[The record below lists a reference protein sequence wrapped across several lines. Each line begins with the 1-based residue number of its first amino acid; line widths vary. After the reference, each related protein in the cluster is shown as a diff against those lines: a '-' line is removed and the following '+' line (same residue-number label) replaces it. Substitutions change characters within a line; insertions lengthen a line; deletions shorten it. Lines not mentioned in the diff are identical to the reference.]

1 MSLDDNLTKIIIAVL
16 ALITV
21 ILGGLFV
28 SKKITHKSKSENT
41 TSDISIK
48 GNDNKVVGGDDNSSS

>member
-21 ILGGLFV
+21 IVGGLFV

-41 TSDISIK
+41 TSDI
-48 GNDNKVVGGDDNSSS
+48 